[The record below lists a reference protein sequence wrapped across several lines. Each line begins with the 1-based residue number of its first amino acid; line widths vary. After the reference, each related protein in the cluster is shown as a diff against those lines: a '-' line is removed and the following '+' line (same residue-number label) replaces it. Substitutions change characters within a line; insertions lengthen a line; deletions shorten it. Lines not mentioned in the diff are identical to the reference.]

1 MRNLRFLVL
10 VAALLTAPLVASA
23 EVDCDFEKP
32 VGSCTATVQ
41 LLKSGRSK
49 ASYSAEVLV
58 KSSSASCSTVEF
70 GFETSRQ
77 TTFLRD
83 ANSKHES
90 LFGTRPITKR
100 SLPVLKCTTYEPFD
114 ASLTGTWA
122 YKFDTAKTKGSV
134 VVHIKDTDGSIS
146 GRWTSTIIEELRPG
160 KLVRKTDRRS
170 FTGTRDGT
178 SIQLKWERGSPPA
191 HYELKGREIVDDAG
205 EVWVT
210 RQ

>member
-1 MRNLRFLVL
+1 MRSWVL
-10 VAALLTAPLVASA
+10 VAALLTAPPVAFA

-32 VGSCTATVQ
+32 VGSCNGIIQ

-49 ASYSAEVLV
+49 TAYSAEVLV
-58 KSSSASCSTVEF
+58 KSSSASCSAVEF
-70 GFETSRQ
+70 DFERSRQ
-77 TTFLRD
+77 TTFLRGE
-83 ANSKHES
+83 NSKQER
-90 LFGTRPITKR
+90 LFGTRPIMR
-100 SLPVLKCTTYEPFD
+100 NSLPVLKCTTYESFN
-114 ASLTGTWA
+114 ASLTGTWS

-134 VVHIKDTDGSIS
+134 VVSIKDTHGSIS
-146 GRWTSTIIEELRPG
+146 GTWTSTIIEEFRPG
-160 KLVRKTDRRS
+160 QLIRKTDRKS

-205 EVWVT
+205 QVWVV